1 MAPRRGSESLLDEM
15 TLDQAEFTSLGQ
27 ASVSESRKGRL
38 DRTYMP
44 IPIEVIEADSPF
56 QTRLVTFNPNEIPE
70 DAELLESI
78 RRHGVLEPIYV
89 ERLQSELGTPCRYRL
104 IAGHRRLAAARAAKI
119 DHIPGIIA
127 NRDDDLQALNLAE
140 NTGHRQLL
148 PYEKAIAL
156 VERRKRERGLSLRK
170 LAKAT
175 GIPFGTTS
183 DLVAAYEK
191 SPPALRKLFAEGV
204 AARTIIE
211 LRGVFD
217 DLDEESQVASAKA
230 LGGASIGQAQTFRQ
244 LVEQGIEPEAA
255 ARSAVGFSKPSP
267 NEFKGT
273 ARQKRSQPKQS
284 SPRKKRPDKP
294 ASILRPDDEA
304 GLEALCARTGV
315 KPQYAK
321 RLTRQA
327 FKSQADYESLTF
339 ASIFVARGGT
349 PKAALEIASRAA
361 NERRVAGAIRTHMRQ
376 LERARALIV
385 RQEDAELGDFISTIF
400 FGA

>member
-15 TLDQAEFTSLGQ
+15 SLDQAEFTNLSHASLD
-27 ASVSESRKGRL
+27 ESRKERL

-44 IPIEVIEADSPF
+44 IPIEAIEADSPF
-56 QTRLVTFNPNEIPE
+56 QTRLVTFDPDEIPE
-70 DAELLESI
+70 DAELLESV
-78 RRHGVLEPIYV
+78 RRHGLLEPIYL
-89 ERLQSELGTPCRYRL
+89 ERLQAEFGTPSSYRL
-104 IAGHRRLAAARAAKI
+104 IAGHRRLAAARAAKM

-127 NRDDDLQALNLAE
+127 NQDDDLQALNLAE
-140 NTGHRQLL
+140 NSSHRQLL

-156 VERRKRERGLSLRK
+156 VDRRKREPELSLRK

-211 LRGVFD
+211 LQAVFD
-217 DLDEESQVASAKA
+217 DFDEENQVVAAEA
-230 LGGASIGQAQTFRQ
+230 LGSVSIGQAQTFRQ

-255 ARSAVGFSKPSP
+255 AQSAVGFAKPAHKDP
-267 NEFKGT
+267 HGT
-273 ARQKRSQPKQS
+273 ASQTRSQPKQS

-294 ASILRPDDEA
+294 ASILHPDDEA
-304 GLEALCARTGV
+304 GLKALCARTGV
-315 KPQYAK
+315 KPQSAK

-327 FKSQADYESLTF
+327 FDSETDYESLTF
-339 ASIFVARGGT
+339 ASIFVARGGK

-361 NERRVAGAIRTHMRQ
+361 NERRVAGAIRTHIRQ
-376 LERARALIV
+376 LERARALIA
-385 RQEDAELGDFISTIF
+385 RHEDPEIGNFISTIF

>member
-1 MAPRRGSESLLDEM
+1 MAPKRGSESLLDEM

-27 ASVSESRKGRL
+27 ASVGESRKGRL
-38 DRTYMP
+38 DRTYMT
-44 IPIEVIEADSPF
+44 IPIKAIEADSPF
-56 QTRLVTFNPNEIPE
+56 QTRLVTFDPDEVPE
-70 DAELLESI
+70 DAELLESV

-89 ERLQSELGTPCRYRL
+89 ERLPAKLGVPSSYQL
-104 IAGHRRLAAARAAKI
+104 IAGHRRLAAARAAQME
-119 DHIPGIIA
+119 HVPGIIA
-127 NRDDDLQALNLAE
+127 NQDDDLQALNLAE
-140 NTGHRQLL
+140 NSGHRQLL

-156 VERRKRERGLSLRK
+156 VERRKREPGLSLRK

-211 LRGVFD
+211 LQAVFD
-217 DLDEESQVASAKA
+217 DLDDESQVASAKA

-255 ARSAVGFSKPSP
+255 ARSAVGFAKPAHKDP
-267 NEFKGT
+267 HDT
-273 ARQKRSQPKQS
+273 ASQTRSQRKQS
-284 SPRKKRPDKP
+284 SPHKKRPGKP
-294 ASILRPDDEA
+294 ASILHPDDEA

-315 KPQYAK
+315 KLQSAR
-321 RLTRQA
+321 RLTRKA
-327 FKSQADYESLTF
+327 FESEADYESLTF
-339 ASIFVARGGT
+339 ASTFVARGG
-349 PKAALEIASRAA
+349 KQKIALEIASRAA
-361 NERRVAGAIRTHMRQ
+361 NERRVAGAIRAHIRQ

-385 RQEDAELGDFISTIF
+385 RQEDAELGDFIRTIF